1 MRKHR
6 PHAIRS
12 PREASGWSRRLF
24 LKTGGLS
31 LLSLGA
37 GPVFLDRLAL
47 ATTEEPRPK
56 VLVSVFLRGA
66 MDGLMA
72 VQPLDD
78 PELVKLRPKLFL
90 SPSREAP
97 HSLLELDERF
107 GLHPALAPL
116 HGLYQEQ
123 SLAIVHGV
131 GSPNPTRSH
140 FEAQDYMEMGTPD
153 RKSTPSGWLNRV
165 SAAAVGTASPFRAVS
180 LTPDLPRSLVGSAQT
195 LAIEDL
201 SRFQLLLPQQNDSL
215 AEKIGLDVESL
226 YDHSARGLLRHRMA
240 EMFNALRL
248 FSQQDLEAYRREKGS
263 AYPDSPLG
271 RSLLQI
277 AFLIKAGVGLEIACA
292 ESDGWDTHVGQ
303 GTERGAFAER
313 ARDLADCLQAFWRD
327 LGQHQ
332 ENVTVLTMTEFG
344 RTIHQNGSGG
354 TDHGHGSCL
363 FVLGQQVR
371 GGAVLGEVPELAPEN
386 LYEGRDLPVTTDFR
400 AVFADVAGRLFG
412 IDDDERIFPGWTG
425 SRFPVLL

>member
-1 MRKHR
+1 MSRR
-6 PHAIRS
+6 PFHPIRS
-12 PREASGWSRRLF
+12 RREAAGWSRRLF
-24 LKTGGLS
+24 LKTSGLS

-47 ATTEEPRPK
+47 ATSEAPEPK
-56 VLVSVFLRGA
+56 VLVSIFLRGA

-78 PELVKLRPKLFL
+78 PDLAKLRPKLTL
-90 SPSREAP
+90 SPSRDAP
-97 HSLLELDERF
+97 LPLLELDGRF

-116 HGLYQEQ
+116 HGLFQEQ

-165 SAAAVGTASPFRAVS
+165 SVAAVGTASPFRAIS
-180 LTPDLPRSLVGSAQT
+180 LTPDLPRSLTGSAQA

-201 SRFQLLLPQQNDSL
+201 SRFRLLLPQRNDHL
-215 AEKIGLDVESL
+215 ADKIGMDVESL
-226 YDHSARGLLRHRMA
+226 YNRSARGLLRHRMA
-240 EMFNALRL
+240 EMFDALRL
-248 FSQQDLEAYRREKGS
+248 FSQKDLETYRREKSGT
-263 AYPDSPLG
+263 YPDSPLG

-303 GTERGAFAER
+303 GTTQGAFAER
-313 ARDLADCLQAFWRD
+313 AGDLASCLQAFWRD

-332 ENVTVLTMTEFG
+332 ERVTVLTMTEFG

-371 GGAVLGEVPELAPEN
+371 GGSVLGNVPELAPEN

-412 IDDDERIFPGWTG
+412 IDDDERMFPGWTG